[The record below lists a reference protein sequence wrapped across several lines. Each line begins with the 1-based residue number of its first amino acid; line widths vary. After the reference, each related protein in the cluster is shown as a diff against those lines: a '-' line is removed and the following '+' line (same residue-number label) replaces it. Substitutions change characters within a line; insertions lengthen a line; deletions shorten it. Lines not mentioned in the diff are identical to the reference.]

1 MRESGC
7 ILTLGFYADT
17 VPFRQL
23 KNRKNLVPYPLSKM
37 EGGGK
42 LRGGLTRHRVE
53 GRCAAADGKTRRATC
68 HMQFR
73 LKPITPALLMFLPSA
88 ISFPVTVPGITCQM
102 E

>member
-23 KNRKNLVPYPLSKM
+23 KNRKNLVPCPLSKM

-42 LRGGLTRHRVE
+42 LRGKR
-53 GRCAAADGKTRRATC
+53 
-68 HMQFR
+68 
-73 LKPITPALLMFLPSA
+73 IN
-88 ISFPVTVPGITCQM
+88 
-102 E
+102 